1 MTVTVRGIYE
11 FLNGCFPVETACDFD
26 NAGLLIGDAEAEV
39 KRALV
44 TLDCT
49 LRAAKI
55 AEEEGCQLII
65 SHHPVIFSPIKRV
78 LSGSLPY
85 ELAKNSIS
93 VISMHTNMDMGDGGV
108 NDCLCRVLGLKDT
121 AKYTA
126 QDGYILRGGI
136 TDPVSA
142 DDFARKLKMV
152 LKGGVKYCDGGRKIE
167 KVLVCSGSG
176 GEFAETALAG
186 GFDALVTADVKH
198 HQFLEAADKG
208 ISLFDAGHFETEDVV
223 VEPLKDR
230 LQNRFAEVEFLTFHK
245 SYIKCI

>member
-1 MTVTVRGIYE
+1 MKVREIYD
-11 FLNGCFPVETACDFD
+11 FLNECFPVETACDFD
-26 NAGLLIGDAEAEV
+26 NAGLLIGDEEAEV

-49 LRAAKI
+49 LRAAKK

-85 ELAKNSIS
+85 ELAKNGIS

-108 NDCLCRVLGLKDT
+108 NDCLCRVLELKGIV
-121 AKYTA
+121 KYAA
-126 QDGYILRGGI
+126 QGGYILRGGT

-142 DDFARKLKMV
+142 DDFARKLKNV

-176 GEFAETALAG
+176 GEFAEDAVLG
-186 GFDALVTADVKH
+186 GYDALVTADVKH
-198 HQFLEAADKG
+198 HQFLFAAESG
-208 ISLFDAGHFETEDVV
+208 ISLFDAGHFETEDIV
-223 VEPLKDR
+223 VEPLKELLR
-230 LQNRFAEVEFLTFHK
+230 SRFGDVDFLTDHK
-245 SYIKCI
+245 TYIKSI